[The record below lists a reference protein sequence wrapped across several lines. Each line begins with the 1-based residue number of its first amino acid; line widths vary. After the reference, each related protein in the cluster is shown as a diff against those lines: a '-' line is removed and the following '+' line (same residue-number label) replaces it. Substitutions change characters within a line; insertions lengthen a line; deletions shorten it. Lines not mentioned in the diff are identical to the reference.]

1 MFDAASGSTV
11 FALGCAPAPGERSS
25 SGAAPRVGPVS
36 LHRGRPYTSLHH
48 RSDLRRVRRAGSRR
62 RVGGVVVVSAVGVPG
77 PPRLAVIAG
86 RRVGTA
92 VARNRAKRRLRE
104 AAARS
109 PMRGERDYIL
119 IADPAVNEVPF
130 HQLIAWVTEALEA

>member
-1 MFDAASGSTV
+1 MGV
-11 FALGCAPAPGERSS
+11 IV
-25 SGAAPRVGPVS
+25 PRYG
-36 LHRGRPYTSLHH
+36 H
-48 RSDLRRVRRAGSRR
+48 
-62 RVGGVVVVSAVGVPG
+62 
-77 PPRLAVIAG
+77 
-86 RRVGTA
+86 TA

>member
-1 MFDAASGSTV
+1 MA
-11 FALGCAPAPGERSS
+11 
-25 SGAAPRVGPVS
+25 
-36 LHRGRPYTSLHH
+36 
-48 RSDLRRVRRAGSRR
+48 
-62 RVGGVVVVSAVGVPG
+62 VVSAVGVPG

-86 RRVGTA
+86 RQVGTA

-109 PMRGERDYIL
+109 PMKSGRDYIV

-130 HQLIAWVTEALEA
+130 HQLIAWMTEALEA